1 MNTNHKR
8 PLVTGLAL
16 VILGP
21 CIGIAGTIFGMVG
34 AFGEMG
40 RSEAADPA
48 QVSTEISKTLY
59 STAIGLVIGFV
70 GLVFVLV
77 GAVRWYSN
85 RKNQK

>member
-1 MNTNHKR
+1 M
-8 PLVTGLAL
+8 
-16 VILGP
+16 
-21 CIGIAGTIFGMVG
+21 FGMVG

-48 QVSTEISKTLY
+48 QLSTEIGKTLY
-59 STAIGLVIGFV
+59 STASGLVIGLI

-85 RKNQK
+85 RINQE